1 MTIASPSLINE
12 IDSYLYF
19 VRFVF
24 RPENIPL
31 FLSPLNFSLKYERE
45 TEILSNR

>member
-24 RPENIPL
+24 RPETFR